1 MDWDI
6 GVAISQALVYVA
18 VAGVLGGGFS
28 LWLFA
33 HYGPSSANS
42 LLLTQQGTQQGMPQ
56 GTQQVTKLE
65 TRWIKRQ
72 MWVSAGLGIIFA
84 IGGYLAFI
92 GSINQS
98 GLSGMLDS
106 ELMLFL
112 LYDPP
117 GKVAISQ
124 LVLFTVLAGAL
135 PFIVRKPAVLLCCV
149 VALLLPITFTLRGHL
164 ASAPGWA
171 QALLVL
177 HVVSMSLWAGA
188 LLPLWLLARSNAVQ
202 QWQLVFVKFGHI
214 AQVIVAALLLSGVSM
229 LVYLLTS
236 PADLFTTYGLAVSLK
251 LAVVLVLLGC
261 AVINKFWLVPKLQD
275 VQRAAW
281 LARVIYLEMLC
292 VMFIFAITAT
302 FTLVIGKS

>member
-6 GVAISQALVYVA
+6 GVAINQALVYVA

-28 LWLFA
+28 LWLCTR
-33 HYGPSSANS
+33 YGPSSVNS
-42 LLLTQQGTQQGMPQ
+42 L
-56 GTQQVTKLE
+56 QVMLQVMQ
-65 TRWIKRQ
+65 WVKRQ
-72 MWVSAGLGIIFA
+72 MWVSAGLGIVFA

-124 LVLFTVLAGAL
+124 LVLFTILAGAL
-135 PFIVRKPAVLLCCV
+135 PFIARKPVVLLCCV

-164 ASAPGWA
+164 ATAPGWA
-171 QALLVL
+171 QVLLVL
-177 HVVSMSLWAGA
+177 HVLSMSLWAGA
-188 LLPLWLLARSNAVQ
+188 LLPLWLIARSKTVQ
-202 QWQLVFVKFGHI
+202 QWQTVFVKFGHF
-214 AQVIVAALLLSGVSM
+214 AQVIVAVLLLSGVSM
-229 LVYLLTS
+229 LVYLLAS
-236 PADLFTTYGLAVSLK
+236 PADLFTPYGLAVSLK
-251 LAVVLVLLGC
+251 LAVVLILLAC
-261 AVINKFWLVPKLQD
+261 AAINKYWLVPKLQD
-275 VQRAAW
+275 AHRAVW
-281 LARVIYLEMLC
+281 LARVVYLEMLC

-302 FTLVIGKS
+302 FTLVIGKP

>member
-18 VAGVLGGGFS
+18 VAGVLGGSFS

-33 HYGPSSANS
+33 RFGPSSANS
-42 LLLTQQGTQQGMPQ
+42 PQ
-56 GTQQVTKLE
+56 GTQQVTQHGMQQGML
-65 TRWIKRQ
+65 WIKRQ
-72 MWVSAGLGIIFA
+72 MWVSAALGIIFA

-117 GKVAISQ
+117 GKIAIAQ

-135 PFIVRKPAVLLCCV
+135 PFIVRKPVMLLCCLA
-149 VALLLPITFTLRGHL
+149 ALLLPVTFTLRGHL
-164 ASAPGWA
+164 ANAPGWA
-171 QALLVL
+171 QVLLVL

-236 PADLFTTYGLAVSLK
+236 PTDLFTPYGLAVSLK

-261 AVINKFWLVPKLQD
+261 AVINKCWLVPKLQD
-275 VQRAAW
+275 AQRAAW

-302 FTLVIGKS
+302 FTLVIGKP